1 MADDTRH
8 RIVVRGGD
16 IEDVLTQI
24 VASGL
29 LSEHEWEMPAEDI
42 SEANIELSIQVPK
55 AAIDSIDFD
64 EDGTKILPIVD
75 EFECT
80 VAPKVFTDGNRG
92 RVEHTMRLVRRGDT
106 DDINR
111 SDGSEYDE

>member
-1 MADDTRH
+1 MADDTRC
-8 RIVVRGGD
+8 RIVMRGGD

-42 SEANIELSIQVPK
+42 SEVNIELSIQVPK
-55 AAIDSIDFD
+55 AAIDSVDFD

-80 VAPKVFTDGNRG
+80 VAPKVFTNGKRG
-92 RVEHTMRLVRRGDT
+92 RIEHAMRLVRRGDT
-106 DDINR
+106 DDTDR
-111 SDGSEYDE
+111 SDGSGSDE